1 VSAGFAVGG
10 LVGIDNGS
18 VSNSFWDSDLFA
30 GPYAGGVPG
39 NPVNVTVTGLT
50 TAQSMQ
56 LVATTAALGATGQI
70 TDTGG
75 TTGMTWRIYEGQ
87 TTPLLMR
94 FLKPLTV
101 TADPVSKTF
110 DGLTY
115 SGGLVNPVYSPPAPD
130 LTHVLGTAQAY
141 GPNAINAGT
150 YNPALYSDQLGYDLS
165 FVGGVLTVTPAGLN
179 LLSVTADPAGKIFG
193 NTHTFAGTEF
203 TPVGLVGGDTIS
215 GVTLNSAGAVA
226 SANVGT
232 YAIIPSNAVFSVG
245 SASNY
250 DITYVNGVLTVTP
263 RAISISASAASKV
276 YGSADPNLF
285 TVGGLGLA
293 SFDTNSTAFTGSLS
307 HGGGEN
313 VGTGYAITQ
322 GTLAANSNY
331 TVTGFTGSTLDITPA
346 SLSVAAA
353 DNAGKIFGN
362 THTFAGTE
370 FTPVGLVGSDTISG
384 VTLTSTGAAATANVG
399 AYAIIPSNAV
409 FSIGSASNYS
419 ITYVNGVLTIIPKGL
434 SVAAA
439 DNAGKIFGNTHT
451 FAGTEFTPVGLVGSD
466 TISGVT
472 LTSTGAAAT
481 ANVGA
486 YAIIPSNAVF
496 SIGSASN
503 YSITYV
509 NGVLTITPASPTVVQ
524 EIAAISL
531 GTRTPEGESRDED
544 REDVLAWMEGEGDQ
558 GDGLPDNLPV
568 CR

>member
-18 VSNSFWDSDLFA
+18 VSNSFWDSGLLP
-30 GPYAGGVPG
+30 GLYAGGGSGIPL
-39 NPVNVTVTGLT
+39 NVTGLT
-50 TAQSMQ
+50 TAQSRQ
-56 LVATTAALGATGQI
+56 LVATTAALGATGQII

-87 TTPLLMR
+87 TTPLLMS

-101 TADPVSKTF
+101 TAGAVSKSF

-115 SGGLVNPVYSPPAPD
+115 SGGLVNPVYPPPVPD
-130 LTHVLGTAQAY
+130 LTHVLGSANAY

-165 FVGGVLTVTPAGLN
+165 FVGGVLTVTPKGLTVAAAGN
-179 LLSVTADPAGKIFG
+179 AGKIFG

-203 TPVGLVGGDTIS
+203 TPVGLVGSDTIS
-215 GVTLNSAGAVA
+215 GVTLTSAGAA
-226 SANVGT
+226 ATANVGA
-232 YAIIPSNAVFSVG
+232 YAITPSNAVFSIG

-250 DITYVNGVLTVTP
+250 SITYVNGVLTVTP

-346 SLSVAAA
+346 SLSVAA
-353 DNAGKIFGN
+353 DTINKVFG
-362 THTFAGTE
+362 
-370 FTPVGLVGSDTISG
+370 TPDPALTYTVSGLQFSDTPS
-384 VTLTSTGAAATANVG
+384 ATVSVLLVRDPG
-399 AYAIIPSNAV
+399 ELIGLYAIN
-409 FSIGSASNYS
+409 GSATLLSSNY
-419 ITYVNGVLTIIPKGL
+419 VLASFVPGSFIIL
-434 SVAAA
+434 A
-439 DNAGKIFGNTHT
+439 
-451 FAGTEFTPVGLVGSD
+451 
-466 TISGVT
+466 
-472 LTSTGAAAT
+472 
-481 ANVGA
+481 
-486 YAIIPSNAVF
+486 
-496 SIGSASN
+496 
-503 YSITYV
+503 
-509 NGVLTITPASPTVVQ
+509 PTVVQ
-524 EIAAISL
+524 EITAISL
-531 GTRTPEGESRDED
+531 GTGTPEGESRDED
-544 REDVLAWMEGEGDQ
+544 REDVLALLEGEGDQ